1 MKTLAV
7 TLCIGSCLWAGSAAA
22 SVPTID
28 AAQLTQHAR
37 TSSSTVQL
45 VPIEGKRKDANQGVH
60 CAVTTGKKARVSD
73 PTVQP
78 QSGAGSRTIQSYA
91 PDMPAAPVNGAQG
104 AALNSQTLFKSTGD
118 VAAGVDAG
126 HATTAAALSAFQ
138 TASRQVGTATTVM
151 AALDMNSASRVQN
164 GLAWNSVT
172 NAANLWVQALN
183 ALNLAATSDASRAA
197 SAMRTTLTTA
207 PSSLV
212 GVCPTGLLG
221 SGTAADPSRSTTC
234 TASSPAAAT
243 CVTSSVTNG
252 GNVVFV
258 MVPPGLLAT
267 ELAATLQTLQ
277 ASAR

>member
-1 MKTLAV
+1 MRIPAV
-7 TLCIGSCLWAGSAAA
+7 ILCVGSCLWAGFAAA
-22 SVPTID
+22 SIPTID

-45 VPIEGKRKDANQGVH
+45 VPIEGKRKDASQGVH
-60 CAVTTGKKARVSD
+60 CAVTTGKKAGVTD

-91 PDMPAAPVNGAQG
+91 PDMPAATVAGAQG

-118 VAAGVDAG
+118 VAAGVDAN

-151 AALDMNSASRVQN
+151 AALDMNSAARLQN

-172 NAANLWVQALN
+172 DAANLWVQALN

-197 SAMRTTLTTA
+197 MAMRTTVTTA
-207 PSSLV
+207 PSTLV
-212 GVCPTGLLG
+212 GVCPTRLLG
-221 SGTAADPSRSTTC
+221 SGTAADPCRSATC
-234 TASSPAAAT
+234 TASSPEAAT
-243 CVTSSVTNG
+243 CMSSSVTDG

-258 MVPPGLLAT
+258 VAPPAAMAAD
-267 ELAATLQTLQ
+267 LAAALETLQ
-277 ASAR
+277 ASTR